1 MKQLL
6 ILLCCFS
13 FGFIMA
19 QDCTQHALMQKGAQ
33 LEYKLYSPKPDSS
46 NNMTGRAISRMLYEV
61 EQVKDSAGS
70 IWSTISKKGFGMH
83 YKHHHYERKIV
94 LQCDGRNLLIPF
106 DFFGC
111 DTLYAKDL
119 WPDIEKYDNGW
130 SYGCQPLDNAITYI
144 VPLVMDCITGLP
156 EGQKKVVQITQKGYT
171 AYTTFKKV
179 DYYTRAYNIKNIK
192 LDGKEWVTTPA
203 GSFYCYKFCMEFTVD
218 DYTEPE
224 VSWLYFNSVV
234 GLVKEEEYRRCV
246 ELINIRK

>member
-6 ILLCCFS
+6 ILLCSFS
-13 FGFIMA
+13 FDFIMA